1 MKKKLKASK
10 RVFSFIMV
18 FITIMTTILT
28 SSISAYASELNMSEQ
43 TGFYYLGISQITEKI
58 NHNNSV
64 NIEDIIYDT

>member
-1 MKKKLKASK
+1 
-10 RVFSFIMV
+10 
-18 FITIMTTILT
+18 
-28 SSISAYASELNMSEQ
+28 MSEQ